1 MKTYART
8 SIALAGLAFIVTATV
23 ANAQTST
30 ATITKVPFAFNVGA
44 SQMPGDTYRLSKIGG
59 HTDVFMISSLRHSVI
74 LLGQPDGR
82 KTDESPRLVF
92 HKYGD
97 EYFLREFWSG
107 GSTGFSLPES
117 RQERQA
123 EERIAGRS
131 TPERIVVL
139 ANKEKR
145 EGR

>member
-8 SIALAGLAFIVTATV
+8 FIALAGFAFIVTGAV
-23 ANAQTST
+23 ANAQST
-30 ATITKVPFAFNVGA
+30 DTITKVPFAFNVG
-44 SQMPGDTYRLSKIGG
+44 SSEMPRDTYRVSKFGG

-74 LLGQPDGR
+74 LFGQPDGR
-82 KTDESPRLVF
+82 RTDESPRLVF

-97 EYFLREFWSG
+97 QYFLREFWTG

-117 RQERQA
+117 REERQVV
-123 EERIAGRS
+123 ERIAGRS

-139 ANKEKR
+139 ANKK
-145 EGR
+145 

>member
-8 SIALAGLAFIVTATV
+8 FIALAGFAFIVTAAV

-30 ATITKVPFAFNVGA
+30 DTISKVPFAFNVGA
-44 SQMPGDTYRLSKIGG
+44 AQMPGDTYRVARIGG
-59 HTDVFMISSLRHSVI
+59 HTDVFMISSLRRSVI

-82 KTDESPRLVF
+82 NTDESPRLVF

-97 EYFLREFWSG
+97 QYFLREFWTG
-107 GSTGFSLPES
+107 GSRGFSLPVT

-131 TPERIVVL
+131 SPERIVVL
-139 ANKEKR
+139 ADAK

>member
-8 SIALAGLAFIVTATV
+8 LIALAGFAFLVTAAV
-23 ANAQTST
+23 ANAQST
-30 ATITKVPFAFNVGA
+30 DTITKVPFAFNIGA
-44 SQMPGDTYRLSKIGG
+44 SLMPGDTYRVSKIGG

-97 EYFLREFWSG
+97 QYFLREFWTG
-107 GSTGFSLPES
+107 GSTGFSLPET
-117 RQERQA
+117 REERQVVA
-123 EERIAGRS
+123 RIAGRS

-139 ANKEKR
+139 ANKEQR

>member
-8 SIALAGLAFIVTATV
+8 FIALAGFAFIVTAAV

-30 ATITKVPFAFNVGA
+30 ATISNVPFAFSVGA
-44 SQMPGDTYRLSKIGG
+44 SQMPADTYRVSKIGG
-59 HTDVFMISSLRHSVI
+59 HTDVFMIGSLRHSVI

-82 KTDESPRLVF
+82 NTDETPRLVF

-97 EYFLREFWSG
+97 QYFLREFWTG
-107 GSTGFSLPES
+107 GSTGFSLPVS

-123 EERIAGRS
+123 EERLASRS

-139 ANKEKR
+139 ANKK
-145 EGR
+145 